1 MKKQKKRG
9 KEISETILVILILL
23 ILFAMIIIVMKVASR
38 VSRDGS
44 GDINKREE
52 FVQVLDDG
60 TKLNTSTR
68 LRKTKIVDGLKFEN
82 IQLTTKQGQSVL
94 LADVENDTGKDI
106 DVMLLDIILL
116 DKNGNELTTIG
127 GIIGELK
134 DGEKQLLDSSV
145 ASDYANAYDFKV
157 IIK

>member
-1 MKKQKKRG
+1 MKKQKKRS
-9 KEISETILVILILL
+9 KQITETILIIL
-23 ILFAMIIIVMKVASR
+23 ILFAMIITVMKVASR
-38 VSRDGS
+38 IYNGDSE
-44 GDINKREE
+44 DINKREE

-68 LRKTKIVDGLKFEN
+68 LRRTKTIDGLKFEN

-116 DKNGNELTTIG
+116 DKNGNKLATIG

-134 DGEKQLLDSSV
+134 EGEKQQLNSSV
-145 ASDYANAYDFKV
+145 ASDYANAYDFNVV
-157 IIK
+157 IK